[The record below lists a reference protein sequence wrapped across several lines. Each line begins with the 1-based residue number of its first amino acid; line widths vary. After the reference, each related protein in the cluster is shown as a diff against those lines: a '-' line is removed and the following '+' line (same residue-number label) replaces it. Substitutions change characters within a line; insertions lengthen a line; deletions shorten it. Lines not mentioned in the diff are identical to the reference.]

1 MVLQSNHFCE
11 PSIKTIIFGLAV
23 WTRSGVE
30 VQFTKINSLGKKLH
44 EFLEKKKSWLYFWNI
59 YFEVSI
65 RLSCFVIL
73 MF

>member
-44 EFLEKKKSWLYFWNI
+44 EFLEKKNPDFI
-59 YFEVSI
+59 FEI
-65 RLSCFVIL
+65 FTLRCLLGFHAL
-73 MF
+73 